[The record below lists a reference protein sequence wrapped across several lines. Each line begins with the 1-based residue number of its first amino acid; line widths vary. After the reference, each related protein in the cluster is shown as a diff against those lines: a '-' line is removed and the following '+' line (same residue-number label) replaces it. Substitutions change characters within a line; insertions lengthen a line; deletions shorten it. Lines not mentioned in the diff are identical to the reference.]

1 MALLLFQNF
10 SILVAVISITLEFV
24 RSSKVQ
30 YQSVIMRRFV
40 LGTVGGLI
48 GILLLMSTVPINSER
63 TIIFDFRFVVMY
75 LSAMYGGFISS
86 IITSVIIAF
95 YRIVVTGAN
104 VNAIIVSTSIV
115 ICGVLLGAL
124 SHLKVNRSQ
133 KFLIMNTVVTITI
146 MIVSYLIFNNF
157 YLFMV
162 NSMMFTSTTVITS
175 YFLCRYIHFSIVN
188 IRNYWQLKIDATT
201 DHLTELANLRE
212 FENRF
217 DELFEQCQENQMP
230 ISFLMLDLDHF
241 KMINDTYGHQTGDE
255 VLSELAQIL
264 IKSCRSHDLVARI
277 GGEEFAVVMLKTDAG
292 KAVDKAE
299 EFRKAVAEK
308 MITYEE
314 KSIRVTVSIGVAEL
328 SDEIADFDA
337 LMNRADRALYKAKN
351 SGRNRTVLENH
362 NQAKI

>member
-1 MALLLFQNF
+1 VALSLFQNF

-30 YQSVIMRRFV
+30 YQSPIIRRFV
-40 LGTVGGLI
+40 LGTAGGLI
-48 GILLLMSTVPINSER
+48 GILLLMSTVPMNAER

-104 VNAIIVSTSIV
+104 FNAIVVSTSIL

-124 SHLKVNRSQ
+124 SHLKASRGQ
-133 KFLIMNTVVTITI
+133 KFVIMNIVVSLSII
-146 MIVSYLIFNNF
+146 IASYFIFDDFNLFLI
-157 YLFMV
+157 
-162 NSMMFTSTTVITS
+162 NSFMFTSTTVITS
-175 YFLCRYIHFSIVN
+175 YFICRYINFSVTN
-188 IRNYWQLKIDATT
+188 IRNFWQLKIDATT

-217 DELFEQCQENQMP
+217 EQLFEECQSNKMP

-241 KMINDTYGHQTGDE
+241 KMINDTYGHLRGDE

-264 IKSCRSHDLVARI
+264 VKSCRSHDLVARI
-277 GGEEFAVVMLKTDAG
+277 GGEEFAIVLPRCPKETALNIG
-292 KAVDKAE
+292 RRIRQQIE
-299 EFRKAVAEK
+299 EYTFCKDSHE
-308 MITYEE
+308 
-314 KSIRVTVSIGVAEL
+314 IRMTVSIGVSSSP
-328 SDEIADFDA
+328 SDADDSEK
-337 LMNRADRALYKAKN
+337 LMTLADKALYKAK
-351 SGRNRTVLENH
+351 SAGRNAVMFA
-362 NQAKI
+362 Q

>member
-1 MALLLFQNF
+1 MALSLFQNF

-30 YQSVIMRRFV
+30 YQSPVVRRLV

-48 GILLLMSTVPINSER
+48 GILLLMSTVPINTEG

-104 VNAIIVSTSIV
+104 FNAIVVSTSIL
-115 ICGVLLGAL
+115 ICGVILGAL
-124 SHLKVNRSQ
+124 SHLKLNRSQ
-133 KFLIMNTVVTITI
+133 KFAIMNLVVALSII
-146 MIVSYLIFNNF
+146 IASYFIFDDF
-157 YLFMV
+157 RLFV
-162 NSMMFTSTTVITS
+162 INALMFTSTTIITS
-175 YFLCRYIHFSIVN
+175 YFICRYINFAVTN
-188 IRNYWQLKIDATT
+188 IRNFWQLKIDATT

-217 DELFEQCQENQMP
+217 SQLFEECQNNRMP

-241 KMINDTYGHQTGDE
+241 KTINDTYGHQRGDI

-277 GGEEFAVVMLKTDAG
+277 GGEEFAIVLPNCPRETALNIG
-292 KAVDKAE
+292 H
-299 EFRKAVAEK
+299 R
-308 MITYEE
+308 
-314 KSIRVTVSIGVAEL
+314 IRGQIESYSFCSDSHDIRMTVSIGVSSSPYDATDAQKL
-328 SDEIADFDA
+328 MFLADQ
-337 LMNRADRALYKAKN
+337 ALYQAK
-351 SGRNRTVLENH
+351 SAGRNAVRLT
-362 NQAKI
+362 QQKIS

>member
-1 MALLLFQNF
+1 VALSLFQNF

-95 YRIVVTGAN
+95 YRIAVTGAN
-104 VNAIIVSTSIV
+104 ANAIIVSTSIL

-133 KFLIMNTVVTITI
+133 KFMIMNTVVTLTIITA
-146 MIVSYLIFNNF
+146 SYLIFDNF
-157 YLFMV
+157 YLFII
-162 NSMMFTSTTVITS
+162 NSLMFTSTTVITS
-175 YFLCRYIHFSIVN
+175 YFLCRYIHFSIAN

-212 FENRF
+212 FDNRF

-241 KMINDTYGHQTGDE
+241 KMINDTYGHQAGDE

-264 IKSCRSHDLVARI
+264 IKSCRSYDLVARI
-277 GGEEFAVVMLKTDAG
+277 GGEEFAIVLPRCPKETALSIG
-292 KAVDKAE
+292 RRTRQYIE
-299 EFRKAVAEK
+299 EYIFCKDTHA
-308 MITYEE
+308 
-314 KSIRVTVSIGVAEL
+314 IRMTVSIGVSSYPNDANDPDKL
-328 SDEIADFDA
+328 MALADE
-337 LMNRADRALYKAKN
+337 ALYKAK
-351 SGRNRTVLENH
+351 SAGRNAVVLA
-362 NQAKI
+362 Q

>member
-1 MALLLFQNF
+1 VALSLFQNF

-30 YQSVIMRRFV
+30 YQSPIIRRFV
-40 LGTVGGLI
+40 LGTMGGLI
-48 GILLLMSTVPINSER
+48 GILLLMSTVPINEEK

-104 VNAIIVSTSIV
+104 FNAIVVSTSIL

-124 SHLKVNRSQ
+124 SHLKVNRGQ
-133 KFLIMNTVVTITI
+133 KFMVMNIVVALTII
-146 MIVSYLIFNNF
+146 IASYFIFESF
-157 YLFMV
+157 TLFLV
-162 NSMMFTSTTVITS
+162 NSLLFTSTTIITS
-175 YFLCRYIHFSIVN
+175 YFICRYISFSVTN

-217 DELFEQCQENQMP
+217 EQLFEECLNNEMP

-241 KMINDTYGHQTGDE
+241 KMINDTYGHLRGDE

-264 IKSCRSHDLVARI
+264 IKSCRSYDLVARI
-277 GGEEFAVVMLKTDAG
+277 GGEEFAIVLPRCPKETAFNIG
-292 KAVDKAE
+292 
-299 EFRKAVAEK
+299 RR
-308 MITYEE
+308 
-314 KSIRVTVSIGVAEL
+314 IRQQIEDYVFCKDSHEIRMTVSIGV
-328 SDEIADFDA
+328 SSFPNDADDSEKLMA
-337 LMNRADRALYKAKN
+337 LADKALYKAK
-351 SGRNRTVLENH
+351 SAGRNAVMLA
-362 NQAKI
+362 Q

>member
-1 MALLLFQNF
+1 VALSLFQNF

-30 YQSVIMRRFV
+30 YQSPIIRRFV
-40 LGTVGGLI
+40 LGTMGGLI
-48 GILLLMSTVPINSER
+48 GILLLMSTVPINAEK

-104 VNAIIVSTSIV
+104 FNAIVVSTSIL

-124 SHLKVNRSQ
+124 SHLKVNRGQ
-133 KFLIMNTVVTITI
+133 KFMVMNIVVALTII
-146 MIVSYLIFNNF
+146 IASYFIFESF
-157 YLFMV
+157 TLFLV
-162 NSMMFTSTTVITS
+162 NSLLFTSTTIITS
-175 YFLCRYIHFSIVN
+175 YFICRYISFSVTN

-217 DELFEQCQENQMP
+217 EQLFEECLNNEMP

-241 KMINDTYGHQTGDE
+241 KMINDTYGHLRGDE

-264 IKSCRSHDLVARI
+264 IKSCRSYDLVARI
-277 GGEEFAVVMLKTDAG
+277 GGEEFAIVLPRCPKETAFNIG
-292 KAVDKAE
+292 RRIRQQIE
-299 EFRKAVAEK
+299 EYVFCKDSHE
-308 MITYEE
+308 
-314 KSIRVTVSIGVAEL
+314 IRMTVSIGV
-328 SDEIADFDA
+328 SSFPNDADDSEKLMA
-337 LMNRADRALYKAKN
+337 LADKALYKAK
-351 SGRNRTVLENH
+351 SAGRNAVMLA
-362 NQAKI
+362 Q